1 MSILSKNGL
10 KAVLVT
16 NGMADCSSISELFEY
31 VDGMNIDL
39 KGFSDNYYTNILK
52 GNRKMTMDFIQEA
65 IKHCHVELTT
75 LIVPSEND
83 SDEEM
88 LAMSRWIA
96 SLNKDIPLHISRF
109 FPRFHMDNKPAT
121 PVEKIYHLKNIA
133 EQNLTYV
140 YTGNC

>member
-1 MSILSKNGL
+1 
-10 KAVLVT
+10 
-16 NGMADCSSISELFEY
+16 
-31 VDGMNIDL
+31 
-39 KGFSDNYYTNILK
+39 
-52 GNRKMTMDFIQEA
+52 MTMDFIQEA